1 MRAYGKAAD
10 GGGSLGLGP
19 LLAVAAPLAGAIGKT
34 AIIVDGEGIPATAP
48 KREETE
54 VPAEQEEETPARLE
68 EAPAEDGTLAIVE
81 IQEPA
86 AALADVRSVP
96 VAGVPAEGRDAA
108 CYAVF
113 RGLLPLGEDGDFGA
127 EEPVNRGEAVAALY
141 ALSGIQV
148 RVDSCRYDD
157 VPEALQDAVAWA
169 CSVGVS
175 GGVSEKRFAPAER
188 LTRSQLAVMLHRFAR
203 WRGEEGTDSF
213 ADVSV
218 YEDGQAVP
226 DYAAE
231 ALGWALE

>member
-1 MRAYGKAAD
+1 MALA
-10 GGGSLGLGP
+10 L

-108 CYAVF
+108 VT
-113 RGLLPLGEDGDFGA
+113 PSFGA
-127 EEPVNRGEAVAALY
+127 CCP
-141 ALSGIQV
+141 
-148 RVDSCRYDD
+148 
-157 VPEALQDAVAWA
+157 W
-169 CSVGVS
+169 
-175 GGVSEKRFAPAER
+175 ER
-188 LTRSQLAVMLHRFAR
+188 TGTLARRSR
-203 WRGEEGTDSF
+203 
-213 ADVSV
+213 
-218 YEDGQAVP
+218 
-226 DYAAE
+226 
-231 ALGWALE
+231 